1 LVLNLWGIPSIDR
14 PSSQSPQYQLYF
26 PYMLPA
32 EHYLQSGEKNRDER
46 LAERTMDIARP
57 YPSLKK
63 KLKNRAINDW

>member
-1 LVLNLWGIPSIDR
+1 
-14 PSSQSPQYQLYF
+14 
-26 PYMLPA
+26 MLPA

-57 YPSLKK
+57 YPYLKK